1 MRVLLTG
8 KKFTAFTRSATALGS
23 SKLPRYYAVIEMD
36 GGGLAVLLV
45 KHGFA
50 RVHSTKVN
58 HPDGTKADDYIETL
72 AEMEKS
78 AEAAKAGL
86 CLPFLGRR
94 WRRPRFNLVGLWM
107 SVGPEFNRRHEFEC
121 LPFWW
126 PFLPRQSQPLP
137 ATQDGC
143 IRRRGLARTLVI
155 CSPDHRPRRRRIHK
169 VVPPRKTKQP
179 LAAHA
184 CRFACA
190 VRCKNFRPSLFY
202 SLCWP
207 CRSQIQ
213 RRYGRFENQWF
224 LRERECSCAS
234 SACGLAT
241 ISPRPRLRFFRVGI
255 MRTSS
260 PRHRG
265 ERPRTSASAHPLVG
279 GSECRHESPA
289 RLLAPGSTIPFP

>member
-107 SVGPEFNRRHEFEC
+107 FVGPEFNRRHEFEC
-121 LPFWW
+121 LPFWL

-155 CSPDHRPRRRRIHK
+155 CSPDHRPGA
-169 VVPPRKTKQP
+169 VGSTKLCPQGKQSSLWQRT
-179 LAAHA
+179 LA
-184 CRFACA
+184 
-190 VRCKNFRPSLFY
+190 
-202 SLCWP
+202 
-207 CRSQIQ
+207 
-213 RRYGRFENQWF
+213 G
-224 LRERECSCAS
+224 
-234 SACGLAT
+234 
-241 ISPRPRLRFFRVGI
+241 
-255 MRTSS
+255 
-260 PRHRG
+260 
-265 ERPRTSASAHPLVG
+265 
-279 GSECRHESPA
+279 SPA
-289 RLLAPGSTIPFP
+289 RSGARISGPPCFIACVGRAVPRIRSGMVALKTSGSSAKGSALARQALAGWPPSALGHDCGSSG